1 VSATFTPA
9 LPAAPTIK
17 DAQMASS
24 TLSPAPVLAALAPR
38 RRQTV
43 LAVGIAAFMATS
55 GFGAGLAFAQAPA
68 ADPVIAKVNGV
79 EIRQSD
85 LAIAEED
92 IGRDMPNNDEAGKRD
107 YLVNYLTDLMLIA
120 KAAEAKKIPDSPE
133 FKQRL
138 AFARNKALMEAVLGE
153 ESKTAVAEPALRKIY
168 DDATKQMGGAPEVH
182 ARHILF
188 RVNDPN
194 DKAASKAAEDKVKA
208 TIDRLKKGED
218 FATLAKALTEDPSGK
233 QDGGDLGYFTK
244 EQMVPEFS
252 EVAFKL
258 EKGQVSEPVKT
269 QFGWHVLKVEDK
281 RLREP
286 PSFEKVRGE
295 IEQFATRKAQVDL
308 VTKLRADAKIE
319 RLDKPAAEPKK

>member
-1 VSATFTPA
+1 
-9 LPAAPTIK
+9 
-17 DAQMASS
+17 MASS
-24 TLSPAPVLAALAPR
+24 TSSPASVPATLASR
-38 RRQTV
+38 HRQTV
-43 LAVGIAAFMATS
+43 LAVGIAALVAAS
-55 GFGAGLAFAQAPA
+55 GFAFAQAPA
-68 ADPVIAKVNGV
+68 TDPVIAKVNGV

-92 IGRDMPNNDEAGKRD
+92 IGRDMPQNDEAGKRD
-107 YLVNYLTDLMLIA
+107 YLVNYLTDLILIA
-120 KAAEAKKIPDSPE
+120 KAAEAKKIPDTAE

-153 ESKTAVAEPALRKIY
+153 ESKAAVTEPALRKIY
-168 DDATKQMGGAPEVH
+168 EDATKNMGGQPEVH

-194 DKAASKAAEDKVKA
+194 DQAASKAAEDKVKN
-208 TIDRLKKGED
+208 TIARIKKGED

-233 QDGGDLGYFTK
+233 QDGGDLGYFTR

-258 EKGQVSEPVKT
+258 EKGQVSDPVKT
-269 QFGWHVLKVEDK
+269 QFGWHVLMVEDK
-281 RLREP
+281 RMREP
-286 PSFEKVRGE
+286 PPFDKVRGE
-295 IEQFATRKAQVDL
+295 IEQFASRKSQVDL
-308 VTKLRADAKIE
+308 VAKLRADAKIE

>member
-1 VSATFTPA
+1 
-9 LPAAPTIK
+9 
-17 DAQMASS
+17 MASS
-24 TLSPAPVLAALAPR
+24 TNSPAPVLAAVASHR
-38 RRQTV
+38 RPTA
-43 LAVGIAAFMATS
+43 LAVGIAAFVSAS
-55 GFGAGLAFAQAPA
+55 LAASGLAFAQAPP

-79 EIRQSD
+79 EIHQSD
-85 LAIAEED
+85 LAIVEED
-92 IGRDMPNNDEAGKRD
+92 IGRDMPQQGDEAGKRD
-107 YLVNYLTDLMLIA
+107 YLVNYLTDLILIA

-133 FKQRL
+133 FKQRM

-153 ESKTAVAEPALRKIY
+153 ESKSAVTEPALRKIY
-168 DDATKQMGGAPEVH
+168 DDATKTMGGQEEVH

-188 RVNDPN
+188 RVADPT
-194 DKAASKAAEDKVKA
+194 DQKASKAAEDKVKA
-208 TIDRLKKGED
+208 TIERLKKGED

-233 QDGGDLGYFTK
+233 QDGGDLGFFTRD
-244 EQMVPEFS
+244 QMVPEFS

-258 EKGQVSEPVKT
+258 GKGQVSDPVKT

-281 RLREP
+281 RMREP
-286 PSFEKVRGE
+286 PPFEKVRGE

>member
-1 VSATFTPA
+1 MH
-9 LPAAPTIK
+9 AASTIK
-17 DAQMASS
+17 DMHMASS
-24 TLSPAPVLAALAPR
+24 TSSPASVPATLASR
-38 RRQTV
+38 HRQTV
-43 LAVGIAAFMATS
+43 LAVGIAALVAAS
-55 GFGAGLAFAQAPA
+55 GFAFAKAPA
-68 ADPVIAKVNGV
+68 TDPVIAKVNGV

-92 IGRDMPNNDEAGKRD
+92 IGRDMPQNDEAGKRD
-107 YLVNYLTDLMLIA
+107 YLVNYLTDLILIA
-120 KAAEAKKIPDSPE
+120 KAAEAKKIPDTAE

-153 ESKTAVAEPALRKIY
+153 ESKAAVTEPALRKIY
-168 DDATKQMGGAPEVH
+168 EDATKNMGGQPEVH

-194 DKAASKAAEDKVKA
+194 DQAASKAAEDKVKN
-208 TIDRLKKGED
+208 TIARIKKGED

-233 QDGGDLGYFTK
+233 QDGGDLGYFTR

-258 EKGQVSEPVKT
+258 EKGQVSDPVKT
-269 QFGWHVLKVEDK
+269 QFGWHVLMVEDK
-281 RLREP
+281 RMREP
-286 PSFEKVRGE
+286 PPFDKVRGE
-295 IEQFATRKAQVDL
+295 IEQFASRKSQVDL
-308 VTKLRADAKIE
+308 VAKLRADAKIE